1 MELKRRLDFRK
12 VLIALYFVAFASYL
26 IIGLQPADAKQY
38 EITAQLSI
46 PSIGL
51 SSDVTAIQLQNRML
65 ETPDKIVGSFSNH
78 KNKTFLFGHSS
89 MIFRDLSRVKLGEEI
104 IYNEKKYKTTAY
116 EILPKEE
123 ISMKELLASTE
134 KDTIVLMTCAGED
147 LPNSD
152 ATHRLIITAVTE

>member
-12 VLIALYFVAFASYL
+12 VLIALYFVAFIAYL
-26 IIGLQPADAKQY
+26 VVGLRPVDAKQY
-38 EITAQLSI
+38 DIIAQLSI
-46 PSIGL
+46 PSIEL
-51 SSDVTAIQLQNRML
+51 TSDVAAVQLQNGAL

-89 MIFRDLSRVKLGEEI
+89 MVFEKLNQVRIGDNI
-104 IYNEKKYKTTAY
+104 IYNGEHYKITAQ
-116 EILPKEE
+116 EILPKED
-123 ISMKELLASTE
+123 INMKELLASAE
-134 KDTIVLMTCAGED
+134 KDTLVLMTCAGED